1 MEITGGNQMV
11 KTNADR
17 KQKKTVSVRERVEQ
31 NKWNPFERVDPKI
44 LERIHKQHEAN
55 ARRHTLDQAEAATW

>member
-1 MEITGGNQMV
+1 MV

-17 KQKKTVSVRERVEQ
+17 KQKKTASVRERVEQ

-44 LERIHKQHEAN
+44 LERIHKQHEVN